1 MTMPWPARPRTPPRS
16 WWELGLQAPGGNRK
30 KREIH
35 RRSGQTEAR
44 KTAKT
49 VVFRAVWPDE
59 TDFQPVFFG
68 TRKTEIGGSRRAH
81 WDVSGFPLRTLRGE
95 TSNSDGHS
103 SVESMEVAIILSTT
117 DRFHL
122 PSVASTKLSSDL
134 LFSTWLKRFKF
145 GQGICFNTNSMW
157 SKLINGCT
165 PQEMVLKIGWKYLQ
179 KGRAPY
185 QILYTLVTNQE
196 VLQQHSVAP
205 PFFDVFYLSGVFLS
219 LATSQKQSFPLQKGV
234 LPQHLKLVKTSR
246 IYYRMGII
254 CLRSEVLP

>member
-1 MTMPWPARPRTPPRS
+1 MTRSPGEDHRWPWWPYCLQDPGVHFHGEVMSPHFVDMKRLFSTDC
-16 WWELGLQAPGGNRK
+16 LCVGLR
-30 KREIH
+30 
-35 RRSGQTEAR
+35 
-44 KTAKT
+44 
-49 VVFRAVWPDE
+49 V
-59 TDFQPVFFG
+59 
-68 TRKTEIGGSRRAH
+68 
-81 WDVSGFPLRTLRGE
+81 
-95 TSNSDGHS
+95 
-103 SVESMEVAIILSTT
+103 
-117 DRFHL
+117 
-122 PSVASTKLSSDL
+122 STKLSSDL